1 MVEERPTGPSRL
13 KRVLQALISLTIIVG
28 IFVFA
33 FPQLADYGDVWAEIT
48 AMTSAEVATLLAVAL
63 WNLVTYWFV
72 LTAVMPGLTYPQAAV
87 SNQASTAVANTLP
100 GGGAIAVGVTYA
112 MYRSWGFGKSEFA
125 LAAVVSGVW
134 NNFAKL
140 GMPVVALALLA
151 LSGEITAARV
161 AAAIAG
167 IGVLAGFIAAWSLFL
182 WKESLARR
190 IGRFT
195 GRIVSRLRALLRKP
209 PVSDWGSAGVKFR
222 EQALTLLR
230 TRWVRLTIATLVSH
244 ISLYL
249 VLLVT
254 LRHVGVGGAVLS
266 WIEVLAV
273 FAFIRLISA
282 VPITPGGVGVVELGL
297 TVGLQVAADYTG
309 VSESLFEAKIAAAVL
324 VFRAITFLLPLP
336 LGVISYVIWRTN
348 TSWRRSP
355 PPDDEEGSGSG
366 RDAEAGATDAVE
378 GEMGANVH
386 P

>member
-1 MVEERPTGPSRL
+1 MDSGHTTSPV
-13 KRVLQALISLTIIVG
+13 KRAIQSLVSLAIVVG

-33 FPQLADYGDVWAEIT
+33 FPQFADYGDVWTEIT
-48 AMTSAEVATLLAVAL
+48 AMTWMEVVTLAVVAL

-112 MYRSWGFGKSEFA
+112 MYQSWGFGKAEFA

-140 GMPVVALALLA
+140 GMPVLALALLA
-151 LSGEITAARV
+151 LRGEITTARV
-161 AAAIAG
+161 VAAVAG
-167 IGVLAGFIAAWSLFL
+167 IGVLVGFVAAWSLFL

-190 IGRFT
+190 IGLFA
-195 GRIVSRLRALLRKP
+195 GRAATRLRKLFGKP
-209 PVSDWGSAGVKFR
+209 PVSDWGEAGADFR
-222 EQALTLLR
+222 ERALGLLR
-230 TRWVRLTIATLVSH
+230 TRWLRLTIATLVSH
-244 ISLYL
+244 VSLYI

-254 LRHVGVGGAVLS
+254 LRHVGVGGAILS

-273 FAFIRLISA
+273 FAFIRLVSA
-282 VPITPGGVGVVELGL
+282 LPITPGGVGVVELGL
-297 TVGLQVAADYTG
+297 TVGLQVAANFAG
-309 VSESLFEAKIAAAVL
+309 VSETLFEAKIAAAVL

-336 LGVISYVIWRTN
+336 LGVISWFIWRAK
-348 TSWRRSP
+348 TSWRRLP
-355 PPDDEEGSGSG
+355 PPDDEQGDSSGG
-366 RDAEAGATDAVE
+366 DTQPGTPDAVE
-378 GEMGANVH
+378 RQVGTNVD